1 MLRQTLPQPIPP
13 FETGFQIVGRLAF
26 LVRPKEKLTV
36 SRWAERHLKYYDPLA
51 LPFLPE
57 IMDACGDPV
66 TCEVGDM
73 GPAQGGKSMIGE
85 AFIGWSIDQEPEP
98 FMVTQPDKTAMET
111 FVKLRIN
118 PMISSTPAL
127 KAQLAPVGNADNM
140 YIKLFRGM
148 SLISGWPVENH
159 FRQRSVCRGWL
170 DDYDGFP
177 TNAEG
182 QVDIEGKGDGISQL
196 DGRMTTFKGRDTK
209 LVSSSPALGEKAG
222 IEPFIAGGTD
232 ERLWPVC
239 PECGERWEIDLI
251 RDLKFD
257 HGTPEQAATSAHVI
271 CQSHGCVL
279 GPEARHK
286 LLSSLVDL
294 PNRGFIAA
302 RPDAG
307 KYRRTFRR
315 DGLLAFTPWPELAR
329 QWREAQIAWDAR
341 QDEAPLRV
349 FYNVKAG
356 KNYRSQLSGEKPIDT
371 ADLAR
376 RRNAKFRLGTVP
388 RGPVVINILVDAQHD
403 RFECGAVGYGKD
415 GERWLIDRFA
425 IHVLEDGLT
434 HLSPFTHH
442 EHWKALLPL
451 FDRKYPMVDDDG
463 NVVGQ
468 APVLSVTIDTGGSDK
483 KGDQATAGAKWFWNA
498 ARTLGI
504 HPSRI
509 TLIKGGSNPKGK
521 LMPAGQ
527 FADQRQR
534 GGAKRNSAK
543 LWIPNVH
550 MIKNIIDAKL
560 RRASPGPGYVHLP
573 GDLDEEYLD
582 ELTAE
587 ELKDGKWEKL
597 RPRNET
603 LDILVYAEAAI
614 LKPPF
619 AQSRTDMRWVP
630 KGYRLIWPA
639 QGAIVLP
646 APAANDPAPAPVAAE
661 PVPVNANTTP
671 SRPLRGRKVP
681 QRSGGWMNR
690 LGNR

>member
-1 MLRQTLPQPIPP
+1 MLQPTLPAIPP

-26 LVRPKEKLTV
+26 LVRPKERLSV
-36 SRWAERHLKYYDPLA
+36 SAWAEKHLKYYDALA
-51 LPFLPE
+51 LPFLTE
-57 IMDACGDPV
+57 IMDACGDPE

-85 AFIGWSIDQEPEP
+85 AFIGWSIEQDPAP
-98 FMVTQPDKTAMET
+98 FMVVQPDKAAMEA

-118 PMISSTPAL
+118 PMVSATPAL

-182 QVDIEGKGDGISQL
+182 QVDIEGKGDGIGQL

-222 IEPFIAGGTD
+222 IEPFIDGGTD

-239 PECGERWEIDLI
+239 PQCGERWEIDLI

-257 HGTPEQAATSAHVI
+257 RGTPEQAAETAHVV
-271 CQSHGCVL
+271 HPGVGCVL
-279 GPEARHK
+279 EPDARHQ
-286 LLSSLVDL
+286 LLASLTGL
-294 PNRGFIAA
+294 PNKGFVAA
-302 RPDAG
+302 RPEAG

-329 QWREAQIAWDAR
+329 QWREAQIAWETR

-356 KNYRSQLSGEKPIDT
+356 KNYRSQLSGEKPVATD
-371 ADLAR
+371 DLKKR
-376 RRNAKFRLGTVP
+376 REKEWTLGTVP
-388 RGPVVINILVDAQHD
+388 RGPVVLNIVIDVQHD
-403 RFECGAVGYGKD
+403 RFELALIGTAASRETWIVD
-415 GERWLIDRFA
+415 RWA

-434 HLSPFTHH
+434 PVSPFVHK
-442 EHWKALLPL
+442 EHWRVLLPL
-451 FDRKYPMVDDDG
+451 FERTWPLAEKGEDG
-463 NVVGQ
+463 KPIGF
-468 APVLSVTIDTGGSDK
+468 ARALSVTIDTGGSDK
-483 KGDQATAGAKWFWNA
+483 KGDQATEGAKFFWQA
-498 ARTLGI
+498 ARALGV

-509 TLIKGGSNPKGK
+509 TLVKGGSRPTAPV
-521 LMPAGQ
+521 MPPAQ
-527 FADQRQR
+527 FADQKIK
-534 GGAKRNSAK
+534 GGAKRTSAK
-543 LWIPNVH
+543 LWLPNVH
-550 MIKNIIDAKL
+550 KIKNVIDARL
-560 RRASPGPGYVHLP
+560 RRTQPGGGYIHLP
-573 GDLDEEYLD
+573 GNFSDEHLDEM
-582 ELTAE
+582 TAE
-587 ELKDGKWEKL
+587 ELQNGKWVKL

-603 LDILVYAEAAI
+603 LDLLVYAEAAI

-619 AQSRTDMRWVP
+619 AQSRADMRWVP
-630 KGYRLIWPA
+630 KDFRVIWPTGPA
-639 QGAIVLP
+639 AAPLLEAPREASPSAIDTQDAPENPGLRRP
-646 APAANDPAPAPVAAE
+646 APLSRRRRANPF
-661 PVPVNANTTP
+661 T
-671 SRPLRGRKVP
+671 SR
-681 QRSGGWMNR
+681 S
-690 LGNR
+690 